1 MGVDLN
7 VWSNHK
13 LRFNSY
19 EEGIDEFERMTSKK
33 IRQWDLKKDE
43 PLKKTRNV
51 SEVEYFTH
59 FEVLNQNFENYNE
72 IKIWTNFEFC
82 HWLTLLKQ
90 TLKIHPTGFRIRYSK
105 WQELVTENYGSDDE
119 AELEKMKESRK
130 NWIQFREYAHTLTK
144 SLGGDKVIYL
154 NDHTFQNEE
163 GLFFQGK
170 SLSEGI
176 NSLNSLNETVEPC
189 ELELF
194 KLFPNDIRAKTAWYY
209 DELGKEN

>member
-13 LRFNSY
+13 LKFNSY
-19 EEGIDEFERMTSKK
+19 EEGMNEFERMTSKK
-33 IRQWDLKKDE
+33 IRQWDFKKDK

-51 SEVEYFTH
+51 LEVEYFTH
-59 FEVLNQNFENYNE
+59 FEMLSQNFENWNE

-82 HWLTLLKQ
+82 DGLTLLKQ
-90 TLKIHPTGFRIRYSK
+90 TFKIHPTGFRIRYSK
-105 WQELVTENYGSDDE
+105 WQELVTENYESDDE

-130 NWIQFREYAHTLTK
+130 NWVQFREYAHAITK
-144 SLGGDKVIYL
+144 SLEGDKVIYL

-170 SLSEGI
+170 SLNEGI
-176 NSLNSLNETVEPC
+176 NILKEIVEPC

-194 KLFPNDIRAKTAWYY
+194 KLFPNDTRAKAAWYY
-209 DELGKEN
+209 DELRKET